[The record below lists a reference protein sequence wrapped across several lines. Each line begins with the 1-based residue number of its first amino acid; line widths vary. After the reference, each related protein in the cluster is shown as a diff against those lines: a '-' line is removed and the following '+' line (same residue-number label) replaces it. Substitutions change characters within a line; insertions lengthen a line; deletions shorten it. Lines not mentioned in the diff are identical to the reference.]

1 MELRHLRYF
10 AAVAETLNFRRA
22 AERLRVAQP
31 ALSKQI
37 RDLEHACGTRLFD
50 RNTKRVRLTDAGT
63 ALLDEARA
71 LLTRAEALPQLARDA
86 AQGRRGRLTL
96 GNSAALTGGFL
107 PAALAAFQ
115 ARFPEVE
122 VNLVEIRLRQQQQA
136 LRSGGIQIGIVAELS
151 DGEGDEFECL
161 RVVRSPFVA
170 VMARRHPLARS
181 RRVSLHDLA
190 SQRLLAVAPDQD
202 GRGHAAVLRELFQ
215 NRGLRP
221 PYFRTVDSSSSLMA
235 MVAGIQ
241 GVSIL
246 PGVYE
251 DRLAGELVTKPID
264 MAGENTFTLWA
275 VWQKKDPSQLVRNFV
290 EVLRKRTV
298 RRNAG

>member
-63 ALLDEARA
+63 ALLEEARA
-71 LLTRAEALPQLARDA
+71 LLARADALPLLARDA
-86 AQGRRGRLTL
+86 AHGLRGRLTL
-96 GNSAALTGGFL
+96 GNSAALTGGFI
-107 PAALAAFQ
+107 PAALAAFH
-115 ARFPEVE
+115 ARYPDVE
-122 VNLVEIRLRQQQQA
+122 VNLVEIRLRQQQAA
-136 LRSGGIQIGIVAELS
+136 LRRGEIQIGILAELS
-151 DGEGDEFECL
+151 GTDEEEFECL

-181 RRVSLHDLA
+181 RRLSLEDLA

-202 GRGHAAVLRELFQ
+202 GRGHAGVLRDLFQ
-215 NRGLRP
+215 QKGLRP
-221 PYFRTVDSSSSLMA
+221 PYFKTVDSSSSLMA
-235 MVAGIQ
+235 MVAGVQ

-251 DRLAGELVTKPID
+251 SRMAGEVVAKPI
-264 MAGENTFTLWA
+264 AISGENTFSLWA

-290 EVLRKRTV
+290 EVLRKRTI
-298 RRNAG
+298 RRNVR